1 MLYSCRKKS
10 FFAGVFGIQGKFSL
24 GLSKYFIRKVEF
36 YIFMKIGAR
45 KIWLVTLIV
54 LLLVG
59 KLWVDLPNGNLLV
72 HFFSIGQGD
81 AILLETPENFRI
93 LIDGGPDNSVL
104 EKLGETLAFDQKKI
118 DLMIL
123 THPHADHMNGLLEV
137 LEKMEVET
145 VLVSGV
151 SYGGLAYEKFWE
163 LVAEKKVQV
172 IYVNGFDDLRVGSL
186 LIDLLYP
193 LRSIQGEELE
203 NVNNSSISLRVIFG
217 EQKIFFSGDL
227 EEEGEE
233 ELLASGARL
242 GAEVYKAAHHGSR
255 TSSTGEFLAEIGP
268 EIAVISCGLNNKFK
282 HPAAETLDK
291 LWRAGA
297 TVYRTD
303 LDGDVRLE
311 LDGRD
316 SLQVYTSNFS
326 T

>member
-1 MLYSCRKKS
+1 
-10 FFAGVFGIQGKFSL
+10 
-24 GLSKYFIRKVEF
+24 
-36 YIFMKIGAR
+36 MKIGIG
-45 KIWLVTLIV
+45 KILVGMGV
-54 LLLVG
+54 LVLMVG
-59 KLWVDLPNGNLLV
+59 KLWVDLPNGNLAV

-81 AILLETPENFRI
+81 AILVETPENFRI
-93 LIDGGPDNSVL
+93 LIDGGPDNSIL
-104 EKLGETLAFDQKKI
+104 EKLGGTLAFDQKKI

-123 THPHADHMNGLLEV
+123 THPHADHMNGLVEV

-145 VLVSGV
+145 VLVTGV
-151 SYGGLAYEKFWE
+151 NYGGLAYEKFWE
-163 LVAEKKVQV
+163 LVAEKGVEV
-172 IYVNGFDDLRVGSL
+172 IYVNGVNDWRVGSV

-193 LRSIQGEELE
+193 LRSIQGEEFE
-203 NVNNSSISLRVIFG
+203 NVNNSSVSLRVIFG
-217 EQKIFFSGDL
+217 QQKIFFSGDL
-227 EEEGEE
+227 EKEGEE

-255 TSSTGEFLAEIGP
+255 TSSTEEFLARIGM
-268 EIAVISCGLNNKFK
+268 EIAVISCGLDNKFK

-311 LDGRD
+311 MDGAD
-316 SLQVYTSNFS
+316 SLQVYTSNFG